1 MRIILCFLIGLMP
14 LCSAAQNDISL
25 SFHHQINH
33 QTLILNERSRISPQS
48 DSVIITTLKYYISS
62 IQLLWQGKTVFC
74 ESNSHHLLNI
84 EESKSCTFPLHTPKN
99 IHFDQMVFCVGLD
112 SISNVSGALGGD
124 LDPTLG
130 MYWTWQSGYINFKLE
145 GIHPKCPSRKNEFQ
159 FHIGGYQKP
168 YYPLQEIK
176 LSIPNTK
183 QIDIY
188 LQVEKLMANL
198 DFKTQHNIMMPGKEA
213 MDFSKRFTQMFSTAQ

>member
-1 MRIILCFLIGLMP
+1 MP
-14 LCSAAQNDISL
+14 LCSVAQNDISIT
-25 SFHHQINH
+25 FHHQINH
-33 QTLILNERSRISPQS
+33 QKLVLDERIQLPSESESIT
-48 DSVIITTLKYYISS
+48 ITTLKYYISS
-62 IQLLWQGKTVFC
+62 IQLLWQGKTVFSESDSHHLINVE
-74 ESNSHHLLNI
+74 ESNS
-84 EESKSCTFPLHTPKN
+84 CTIPLHVPKN
-99 IHFDQMVFCVGLD
+99 ILFDQMVFCVGID

-145 GIHPKCPSRKNEFQ
+145 GIHPKCPARKNEFQ

-188 LQVEKLMANL
+188 LQVEKLMVNL
-198 DFKTQHNIMMPGKEA
+198 DFKTLHHIMMPGKEA
-213 MDFSKRFTQMFSTAQ
+213 MEFSNRFTQMFSTQQ

>member
-1 MRIILCFLIGLMP
+1 MRFIICFLIGWMP
-14 LCSAAQNDISL
+14 LCLVAQNDISIR
-25 SFHHQINH
+25 FHHQINH
-33 QTLILNERSRISPQS
+33 QKLILNEQIKLPSES
-48 DSVIITTLKYYISS
+48 DSVVITTLKYYISG
-62 IQLLWQGKTVFC
+62 IQLLWQGKTVFR
-74 ESNSHHLLNI
+74 ESNSHHLIHI

-99 IHFDQMVFCVGLD
+99 IHFDQIVFCVGID

-159 FHIGGYQKP
+159 FHIGGYQMP

-176 LSIPNTK
+176 LSIPNKK

-188 LQVEKLMANL
+188 LQLEKLMANL
-198 DFKTQHNIMMPGKEA
+198 DFKTQKSIMIPGKEA